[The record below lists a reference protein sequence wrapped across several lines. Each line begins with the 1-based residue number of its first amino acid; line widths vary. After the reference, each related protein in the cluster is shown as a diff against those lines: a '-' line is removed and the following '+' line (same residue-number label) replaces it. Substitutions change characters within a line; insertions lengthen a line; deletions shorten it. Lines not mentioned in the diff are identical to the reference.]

1 MSQNGKALTIKTSQA
16 KIVIN
21 EKVELETNK
30 QDEKDSEQD
39 FKEKLFQPM
48 IIGNLGGV
56 EISNFKSSN
65 TLRNTV

>member
-39 FKEKLFQPM
+39 FKEKLLQPM